1 MAFTTTS
8 KYLQLTPWLLMEY
21 MYADNP
27 NPETYT
33 VNEVGYNRLVNGY
46 MNGDI
51 QAYNLND
58 DYQFTS
64 NTASVSVVQLNDTKF
79 VTLNSNLIV
88 PFNDY
93 STELTPTSET
103 QVTFPSN
110 ITVTYDSVRYWILA
124 GYNLSEIDGVIAQIQ
139 YQDQDLSYV
148 TISQILLQRASADAY
163 TFSPSPLSIGS
174 TIYDKYFELS
184 IPSLSS
190 MNDAYQAA
198 SAGSKSSQ
206 LSAILSKSGTG
217 FVVNAPIK
225 ASLYSIGSIQTQNG
239 YATYLT
245 SLNSVASIEPQDP
258 FSEVAAYIAPS
269 PGGQFFEYFGTYDG
283 GFIEDFILFQNS
295 IGNAYVI
302 SHQIELFEQIG
313 AALIETSNFTSL
325 QTTGYDIPNLYRPI
339 VRNASVAA
347 SFTLKYTM
355 TLVNNA
361 NQDRIVRISS
371 YTSTNPHQYG
381 TNIQPIVLSTFP
393 QVQKIYNKVYTPPAI
408 QLSSDVFSSQLNARE
423 VVRLNNVYVTNSN
436 ITLGITNLIV
446 NGNSVSQDPSGSSST
461 ERIPFYAKGQAEI
474 DILPFDNYFKFTAYQ
489 NTGNGSP
496 KAINFDSGGV
506 YYMQF
511 IDNTGKKFSVPNIS
525 NVNLANP
532 AKGEL
537 AFKVDESSSTRI
549 LQFVDRAF
557 YITNRPPQQ
566 GESTSSDTTVSTNQS
581 VSDVRGTSL
590 NTSSQTINAIYGI
603 GETSTVYW
611 GYWKPAGEKSRFT
624 VGATGAT
631 GSVRVNTFRGETG
644 PIKADTKPPEITL
657 LKGIQPV
664 NVAGSATNTTT
675 STTTADTTVKKQL
688 TLDERISAVSSQV
701 SAYVSESWPVQK
713 IIDYFLKPGSPGTI
727 TYALTKGQFKQAVTG
742 IFSGV
747 DISILDNSG
756 NTNSGKTNGGPA
768 STKGKVNQTGAGN
781 FNEGNNVGVQ

>member
-1 MAFTTTS
+1 
-8 KYLQLTPWLLMEY
+8 
-21 MYADNP
+21 
-27 NPETYT
+27 
-33 VNEVGYNRLVNGY
+33 
-46 MNGDI
+46 
-51 QAYNLND
+51 
-58 DYQFTS
+58 
-64 NTASVSVVQLNDTKF
+64 
-79 VTLNSNLIV
+79 
-88 PFNDY
+88 
-93 STELTPTSET
+93 
-103 QVTFPSN
+103 
-110 ITVTYDSVRYWILA
+110 
-124 GYNLSEIDGVIAQIQ
+124 
-139 YQDQDLSYV
+139 
-148 TISQILLQRASADAY
+148 
-163 TFSPSPLSIGS
+163 
-174 TIYDKYFELS
+174 
-184 IPSLSS
+184 

-347 SFTLKYTM
+347 SFTLRYTM

-423 VVRLNNVYVTNSN
+423 VVRLNNVYVTNAN

-446 NGNSVSQDPSGSSST
+446 NGNTVSQDPSGSSST

-496 KAINFDSGGV
+496 KAVNFDSGGV

-532 AKGEL
+532 AKGEI

-549 LQFVDRAF
+549 LQFVNRAF

-566 GESTSSDTTVSTNQS
+566 DESTSSTTTVSTNQS

-590 NTSSQTINAIYGI
+590 NTSAQTINAIYGI
-603 GETSTVYW
+603 GESSVVYW
-611 GYWKPAGEKSRFT
+611 GYWKPVGEQSRFT
-624 VGATGAT
+624 VGVTGAT
-631 GSVRVNTFRGETG
+631 GPIRVNTLRGETG
-644 PIKADTKPPEITL
+644 PVKGDTKTPEITL

-664 NVAGSATNTTT
+664 NPVSEYTIDN
-675 STTTADTTVKKQL
+675 STTVKIPEVKQL
-688 TLDERISAVSSQV
+688 TLDQRISAASSQV
-701 SAYVSESWPVQK
+701 SAYVSESWPIQK

-742 IFSGV
+742 IFSDV

-781 FNEGNNVGVQ
+781 YDEGNKPGYR

>member
-347 SFTLKYTM
+347 SFTLRYTM

-423 VVRLNNVYVTNSN
+423 VVRLNNVYVTNAN

-446 NGNSVSQDPSGSSST
+446 NGNTVSQDPSGSSST

-506 YYMQF
+506 YYMYF
-511 IDNTGKKFSVPNIS
+511 IDNKGDKFLVPNIS

-532 AKGEL
+532 AKGEI

-549 LQFVDRAF
+549 LQFIKREF
-557 YITNRPPQQ
+557 YIANRPPQQ
-566 GESTSSDTTVSTNQS
+566 NESTSSTTTVSTSQS

-590 NTSSQTINAIYGI
+590 NTSAQTINAIYGI
-603 GETSTVYW
+603 GESSVVYW
-611 GYWKPAGEKSRFT
+611 GYWKPVGEQSRFT
-624 VGATGAT
+624 VGVTGAT
-631 GSVRVNTFRGETG
+631 GPIRVNTLRGETG
-644 PIKADTKPPEITL
+644 PVKGDTKTPEITL

-664 NVAGSATNTTT
+664 NPVSEYTIDN
-675 STTTADTTVKKQL
+675 STTVKIPEVKQL
-688 TLDERISAVSSQV
+688 TLDQRISAASSQV
-701 SAYVSESWPVQK
+701 SAYVSESWPIQK

-742 IFSGV
+742 IFSDV

-781 FNEGNNVGVQ
+781 YDEENKPGLQ